1 MYNLKANKGID
12 LIIKGAMLLIDDTIL
27 VYTNIGEYELKG
39 KILYRY
45 NKYDDTIPEKITI
58 DTQIYN
64 TIDNLLDL
72 PF

>member
-12 LIIKGAMLLIDDTIL
+12 LIIKDAMLLIDNTIL
-27 VYTNIGEYELKG
+27 VYTNIGEYELKD

-45 NKYDDTIPEKITI
+45 NKYDNTIPEKITI

>member
-1 MYNLKANKGID
+1 
-12 LIIKGAMLLIDDTIL
+12 MLLIDDTIL

-45 NKYDDTIPEKITI
+45 DKYDDTIPEKITI